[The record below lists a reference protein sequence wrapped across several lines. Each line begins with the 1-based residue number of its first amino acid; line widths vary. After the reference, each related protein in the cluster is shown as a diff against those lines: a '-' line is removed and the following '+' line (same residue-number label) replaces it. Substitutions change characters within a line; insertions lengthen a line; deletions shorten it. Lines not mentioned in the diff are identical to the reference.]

1 MFFHIFFIQIRGY
14 RIHYSVMSCAKA
26 ELANCNVNTTFV
38 DTVTAPDLSHTISNL
53 EYYTEYNIQIELFNG
68 LKGGPFS
75 PVIVIFTDEDRMYL
89 SFLNESYQM
98 KTN

>member
-1 MFFHIFFIQIRGY
+1 
-14 RIHYSVMSCAKA
+14 MSCAKA

-89 SFLNESYQM
+89 SLF
-98 KTN
+98 